1 MYPSVLQFWVALWV
15 ALLLTRR
22 GFGSIF
28 VRLGARFLLWSLV
41 PWGLS
46 LLPVL
51 RPGVPLAPIELHF
64 CLGSGR
70 FGVALLWLLCSPPF
84 CGPLGPLFGLWLLLL
99 PWVAPGRA

>member
-1 MYPSVLQFWVALWV
+1 MSTTLIQLLWQLVGLYVGVLWTCEEGSSQIYSNSVQFLGCTLGWV

-51 RPGVPLAPIELHF
+51 RPGVPLAP
-64 CLGSGR
+64 S
-70 FGVALLWLLCSPPF
+70 VAFLIGF
-84 CGPLGPLFGLWLLLL
+84 RPL
-99 PWVAPGRA
+99 